1 MCYERNG
8 NKGISLSLNSVQVI
22 EPVSGGDG
30 GGMAFAPVEGG
41 FITAADE
48 VTINGHVSLDAA
60 DPDNT
65 IDYDF

>member
-1 MCYERNG
+1 
-8 NKGISLSLNSVQVI
+8 
-22 EPVSGGDG
+22 VSGGDG

-48 VTINGHVSLDAA
+48 VVINGHASLEAA
-60 DPDNT
+60 EDTDNT